1 MLLLTQ
7 QNSWSRRDSKKLSE
21 KSYKSDNRRSVRKA
35 MQRIIDKAKRIKEEK
50 NNGDRNRGS
59 SRDGQV
65 VSAIEE

>member
-7 QNSWSRRDSKKLSE
+7 QNRWSRRDSKKLSE

-50 NNGDRNRGS
+50 NY
-59 SRDGQV
+59 V
-65 VSAIEE
+65 

>member
-7 QNSWSRRDSKKLSE
+7 QNRWSRRDSKKLSE

-50 NNGDRNRGS
+50 NKINSIQTETNTIIS
-59 SRDGQV
+59 
-65 VSAIEE
+65 